1 MPNQPVSV
9 ITSDE
14 HRSHDPEFD
23 IYSGSLVGRFEV
35 PQRVDRIVQAL
46 DGAGFATVAPTAHGM
61 DPILRVH
68 APDLVEFLATAWK
81 EYTAVIPDPQAVI
94 AEMFIHAGLV
104 EDMPVGRPPATNGY
118 GRLGWFCF
126 DTSSP
131 LTEGSWPAALASV
144 DIALSGVDRI
154 LGGERIVYS
163 LCRPPGHHATRS
175 AFGGFCFLNNAAI
188 AAQAL
193 IDSGVS
199 RVTVLDVDAHHGNG
213 TQQIFYQRGDVQ
225 FVSIHMDPDQNYPWF
240 VGRAHERGEGPGAG
254 ANLNLPLPLGT
265 TGDRF
270 QTDLHTGIDA
280 VSAFDPE
287 YVVVSL
293 GVDPAEGDP
302 TAGLC
307 LSTEDFADVGRAIAT
322 IDRPMVIVQEGG
334 YQLHRV
340 GADVRAVLDGVCSG
354 QASTLP

>member
-1 MPNQPVSV
+1 MSRDPVSV

-14 HRSHDPEFD
+14 HRAHNPEFD
-23 IYSGSLVGRFEV
+23 IYEGSLVGRFEV
-35 PQRVDRIVQAL
+35 PQRVDRIVEAL
-46 DGAGFATVAPTAHGM
+46 TDHAFAMVAPTQHGM
-61 DPILRVH
+61 EPILRVH
-68 APDLVEFLATAWK
+68 NPDLVGFLSTAWK
-81 EYTAVIPDPQAVI
+81 DYTEIVPHSQAVV
-94 AEMFIHAGLV
+94 AETFIHAGLV
-104 EDMPVGRPPATNGY
+104 EGMPVGRPPATNAY
-118 GRLGWFCF
+118 GRLGWFSF

-131 LTEGSWPAALASV
+131 LSEGSWPAALASV
-144 DIALSGVDRI
+144 DIALSGVDRV
-154 LGGERIVYS
+154 LAGERVVYS

-175 AFGGFCFLNNAAI
+175 AFGGFCLLNNAAI

-193 IDSGVS
+193 IDAGAG

-240 VGRAHERGEGPGAG
+240 VGRAHERGDGPGAG

-270 QTDLHTGIDA
+270 LQDLATGLDA

-307 LSTEDFADVGRAIAT
+307 LTTADFGAVGAAIGAM
-322 IDRPMVIVQEGG
+322 DRPLLVVQEGG

-340 GADVRAVLDGVCSG
+340 GADVLAVLDGIGAQTRV
-354 QASTLP
+354 

>member
-1 MPNQPVSV
+1 MPSQPVSV
-9 ITSDE
+9 ITNGH
-14 HRSHDPEFD
+14 HRSHDPEYD
-23 IYSGSLVGRFEV
+23 VYSGTIVGRFEV
-35 PQRVDRIVQAL
+35 PQRVDCIVQAL
-46 DGAGFATVAPTAHGM
+46 DGGSYATVDSTSHGM

-68 APDLVEFLATAWK
+68 HRDLLDFLSTAWK
-81 EYTAVIPDPQAVI
+81 EYITALPDAQAVI
-94 AEMFIHAGLV
+94 AEMFIHPGLV
-104 EDMPVGRPPATNGY
+104 EDMPVGQPPASNAY

-131 LTEGSWPAALASV
+131 LSEGSWPAALASV
-144 DIALSGVDRI
+144 DIALSGVDRV
-154 LGGERIVYS
+154 LAGEKVVYS

-175 AFGGFCFLNNAAI
+175 AFGGFCLLNNAAV

-193 IDSGVS
+193 IDAGAR

-225 FVSIHMDPDQNYPWF
+225 FVSIHMDPEQNYPWF
-240 VGRAHERGEGPGAG
+240 VGRSHERGEGAGAG

-265 TGDRF
+265 TGDRYLA
-270 QTDLHTGIDA
+270 DLATGIDA
-280 VSAFDPE
+280 VSAFDPD
-287 YVVVSL
+287 YVIVSL

-307 LSTEDFADVGRAIAT
+307 LTTDDFAAVGKAIAT
-322 IDRPMVIVQEGG
+322 IDRPLLLVQEGG

-340 GADVRAVLDGVCSG
+340 GADVRAVLDGVC
-354 QASTLP
+354 LV